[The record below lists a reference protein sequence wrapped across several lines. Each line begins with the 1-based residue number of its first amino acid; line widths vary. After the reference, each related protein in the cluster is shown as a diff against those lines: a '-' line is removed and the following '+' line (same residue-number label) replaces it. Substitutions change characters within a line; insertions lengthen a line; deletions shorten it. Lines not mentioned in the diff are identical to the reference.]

1 MLPCNEASDV
11 SRLNRGLQLTVPSHR
26 RELQTYVNTVA
37 GLTSALANTAVGRI
51 VLASGTYYLSAEL
64 NITRSVILEAA
75 VAGSVVLDAQASSSI
90 STRVLNVN
98 PGSLGVVQLIGL
110 NVTGGYNNIDGGGVF
125 INSGTVTLS
134 SCTITGNTAD
144 FDGGGVYVSGGT
156 VTFSSC
162 TITGSTAGGG
172 VFVQGGSV
180 TFDSC
185 TITGNTAYSW
195 GGGVVIGGG
204 TVSFSSCTI
213 TGNTADYGGGAYVSG
228 GTVTFSSCSIT
239 GNTASYYGGGVYV
252 SGGTV
257 TFSSCTITGNTAYY
271 YGGGGGVYINN
282 GMVSFSSCTITGN
295 TAYNGGGVAVSGGTV
310 TISSCIISGNAATD
324 WGGGIYV
331 DGGKVSIVNSQVYS
345 NQADSASNV
354 YVSSI
359 GATVCSWATTLIG
372 GVDGTVSTCQTP
384 PPSLP
389 PLPPSLPPSPPT
401 SPPPPPPP
409 DLALIPATI
418 TSNIPTAIAF
428 VGTALTDGATCAFLP
443 AGDDTCA
450 GAAGAAASG
459 LFPTGGVLSRGLVT
473 VRLSGPM
480 IYKLCAA
487 PAGSD
492 PKLDAHFTYVSSVLL
507 TSLSP
512 SPDKAMDIGPIAGG
526 VGGGLLLLAGLCGL
540 AWKLRR
546 MRATPKI
553 SGLEL
558 PQGLQGSVSPV
569 RLLESD

>member
-1 MLPCNEASDV
+1 MAPPPLPCTVLPCTEASDNDAPG
-11 SRLNRGLQLTVPSHR
+11 SYSMQLVPSHR
-26 RELQTYVNTVA
+26 RELQTLVSTVA
-37 GLTSALANTAVGRI
+37 GLTSALANTAVGHI
-51 VLASGTYYLSAEL
+51 VLASGTYFLTAEL
-64 NITRSVILEAA
+64 SITRSLILEAA
-75 VAGSVVLDAQASSSI
+75 AGATVTLNAQASSS
-90 STRVLNVN
+90 SPRRVLYIN
-98 PGSLGVVQLIGL
+98 PGSSGVVQLIRLGI
-110 NVTGGYNNIDGGGVF
+110 TGGYVAGAGNNGGGVG
-125 INSGTVTLS
+125 INV
-134 SCTITGNTAD
+134 
-144 FDGGGVYVSGGT
+144 GT

-162 TITGSTAGGG
+162 N
-172 VFVQGGSV
+172 
-180 TFDSC
+180 
-185 TITGNTAYSW
+185 ITGNTATTYGGSGGR
-195 GGGVVIGGG
+195 GGGVFINAG
-204 TVSFSSCTI
+204 T
-213 TGNTADYGGGAYVSG
+213 
-228 GTVTFSSCSIT
+228 
-239 GNTASYYGGGVYV
+239 
-252 SGGTV
+252 
-257 TFSSCTITGNTAYY
+257 
-271 YGGGGGVYINN
+271 
-282 GMVSFSSCTITGN
+282 VSFSSCTITGN

-345 NQADSASNV
+345 NQADSAPNV

-443 AGDDTCA
+443 AGDNTCA

-546 MRATPKI
+546 MRATPKS